1 MIRLINKLI
10 LYPATLLISNI
21 ILSGIDYSN
30 AYEPIIIGLLLALL
44 SHMLETI
51 ILKKGTLWIN
61 TGIDY
66 IAAFLLIYLSQY
78 IFNDSHIAVFPTLFI
93 SSLIIIFEFFNH
105 LFFLQKQ
112 VKKSK

>member
-10 LYPATLLISNI
+10 LYPVTLLIFNI

-30 AYEPIIIGLLLALL
+30 AYEPIIIGLFLAVL
-44 SHMLETI
+44 SHILEII

-66 IAAFLLIYLSQY
+66 IATFLLIYLSQY
-78 IFNDSHIAVFPTLFI
+78 IFNNSHIAIFPTLFI
-93 SSLIIIFEFFNH
+93 SALISIFEHFNH
-105 LFFLQKQ
+105 LNFLQNKNR
-112 VKKSK
+112 SK